1 MSAQHKIVTART
13 QLLLDNPFFGN
24 IAMRLNLI
32 ESDQFDTMATDGSSI
47 WFNPAFV
54 DKNTNA
60 HLKGV
65 LAHEVCHVIFKH
77 HLRRGQRDP
86 NNWNTAADYA
96 INSILVDAGFSLPED
111 GLIDLAYR
119 GQSAED
125 IYRKLF
131 DDQPEPEGTGESEGD
146 SQGDA
151 EGGDDQPQENSGSG
165 DAPAQSGKGQPVDM
179 QGHGVVIDGTSDDG
193 SGLTAS
199 EIKEEEDKWTEIVL
213 NAAARLARKTAPSSS
228 TSRCYASQS
237 LIGGVCFAGSC
248 WMVARLARPTSALV
262 VGPVRWV
269 CRCLAAVSMSA
280 VRLQFCLTCHHQS
293 MTRCSL
299 SSARSCSR
307 SPQSSISPAM
317 WSSSRIRSRS
327 IRSLTPVM
335 RLTALATMVGPT
347 PARLWSMSMSNS

>member
-54 DKNTNA
+54 DKHTNA

-96 INSILVDAGFSLPED
+96 INSSLVDAGFSLPED

-125 IYRKLF
+125 IYRKFF
-131 DDQPEPEGTGESEGD
+131 DDQPEP
-146 SQGDA
+146 
-151 EGGDDQPQENSGSG
+151 
-165 DAPAQSGKGQPVDM
+165 
-179 QGHGVVIDGTSDDG
+179 
-193 SGLTAS
+193 
-199 EIKEEEDKWTEIVL
+199 
-213 NAAARLARKTAPSSS
+213 
-228 TSRCYASQS
+228 
-237 LIGGVCFAGSC
+237 
-248 WMVARLARPTSALV
+248 
-262 VGPVRWV
+262 
-269 CRCLAAVSMSA
+269 
-280 VRLQFCLTCHHQS
+280 
-293 MTRCSL
+293 
-299 SSARSCSR
+299 
-307 SPQSSISPAM
+307 
-317 WSSSRIRSRS
+317 
-327 IRSLTPVM
+327 
-335 RLTALATMVGPT
+335 
-347 PARLWSMSMSNS
+347 